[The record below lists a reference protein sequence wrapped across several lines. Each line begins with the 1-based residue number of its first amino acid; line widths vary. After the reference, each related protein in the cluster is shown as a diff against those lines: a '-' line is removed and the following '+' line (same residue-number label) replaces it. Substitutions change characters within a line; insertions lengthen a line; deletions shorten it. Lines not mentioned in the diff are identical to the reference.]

1 MPRLTPRTPQ
11 SQSSP
16 SSMPI
21 LTPSTKKPR
30 QEPPTEE
37 SPTTITCSTYTFP
50 VDSIPE
56 PEREKLKNNLKID
69 TEARK
74 PIWMAEYSDVCEQ
87 VGYRFSAKAYNGIIN
102 VLSRAYR
109 KSRADRDIPAVAYI
123 AIFVILTLR
132 TKMSSRP
139 NSARRSELSARNS
152 WA

>member
-1 MPRLTPRTPQ
+1 MPL
-11 SQSSP
+11 
-16 SSMPI
+16 

-37 SPTTITCSTYTFP
+37 SPKTITWETHTFP

-74 PIWMAEYSDVCEQ
+74 PIWMVAYSDVCEQ

-102 VLSRAYR
+102 DLPKVSGYNGL
-109 KSRADRDIPAVAYI
+109 V
-123 AIFVILTLR
+123 
-132 TKMSSRP
+132 
-139 NSARRSELSARNS
+139 
-152 WA
+152 